1 MRFSNEAKIGLL
13 VTISIL
19 IFIGGFYF
27 LKGADLFSGEN
38 KFYAY
43 YDNVQGLQV
52 SSSVQVKGVNEG
64 RVSDIELQKDG
75 KVKVTIAVTKK
86 VDIPVGTTAEL
97 ASSDLLGTKVIILNL
112 GMGTQLMEDGATL
125 PASIESGI
133 IDNLSVEISPL
144 VTDLREVLSSLDTV
158 LVGVG
163 GVLNEETANSLTN
176 TISSLDVTMKNFS
189 ELAEKL
195 NEESDEL
202 TSMISNANS
211 ITENLARN
219 NESITNIIR
228 NAEKTT
234 NELSAAPIEQTVK
247 DLKAA
252 SEQLNQILTKINTK
266 QGTLGMM
273 VNDKQLYDNLA
284 ETLNALNLLIQDVNE
299 HPSRYINVTV
309 FGKKNKD

>member
-252 SEQLNQILTKINTK
+252 SEQLNQILTKINAK